1 MSGTEADIE
10 FLESLLSPERIERI
24 DYVLQMR
31 LRGLTAVLED
41 VHHPQNMG
49 ACIRTLEAIGI
60 QDVHC
65 VELRDRFVPNE
76 KITQG
81 CHKWVDLHRH
91 KSTLDA
97 VHLLRARGFRI
108 VTTSL
113 HAEKTIDELDYSTP
127 MALCFGNELDG
138 VTDELVSLSD
148 ETFKIPMY
156 GFTQSFNLSVALALC
171 MNTAARARRS
181 HIGALTDLDDADRAA
196 LRDLWIRRACKNT
209 RKIEEALVR
218 QDKHTSDQ

>member
-1 MSGTEADIE
+1 MTPNENDIE
-10 FLESLLSPERIERI
+10 FLESMLSEDRVERI
-24 DYVLQMR
+24 DHVLTMR

-49 ACIRTLEAIGI
+49 ACIRTLEAFGI
-60 QDVHC
+60 QDVHV

-91 KSTLDA
+91 RSASEAVATL
-97 VHLLRARGFRI
+97 REQGFKI
-108 VTTSL
+108 VATSL
-113 HAEKTIDELDYSTP
+113 EAERTLEDLDFSQP

-138 VTDELVSLSD
+138 VTDELFGLAD

-171 MNTAARARRS
+171 MHTATNARRRS
-181 HIGALTDLDDADRAA
+181 LDALTDLSASDRAA
-196 LRDLWIRRACKNT
+196 LRELWIRRACKNSRRIEHALSVQAK
-209 RKIEEALVR
+209 RK
-218 QDKHTSDQ
+218 